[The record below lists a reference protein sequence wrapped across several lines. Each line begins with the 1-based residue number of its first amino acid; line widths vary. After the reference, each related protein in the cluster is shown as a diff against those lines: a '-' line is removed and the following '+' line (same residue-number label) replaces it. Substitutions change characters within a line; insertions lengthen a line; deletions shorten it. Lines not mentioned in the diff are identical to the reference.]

1 MDDRD
6 NLKDISSLKNRQPGR
21 QNASDPIIQ
30 SDPLEM
36 SAGQKK
42 FYPDYLFEILMAA
55 LVVIETAV
63 VLAMLFP
70 REPGRRINFSTPFQ
84 PTPEWYFLWLFELL
98 RYFFGRAAFIGAV
111 ILPVGFFLALLLIPF
126 VDRSGRSGRGRARAV
141 LIMSALYLL
150 FIVFTLIPALRP

>member
-1 MDDRD
+1 MKPD
-6 NLKDISSLKNRQPGR
+6 
-21 QNASDPIIQ
+21 
-30 SDPLEM
+30 
-36 SAGQKK
+36 QKK
-42 FYPDYLFEILMAA
+42 FYPDYLFEILVAA
-55 LVVIETAV
+55 LVVIQAAV

-98 RYFFGRAAFIGAV
+98 RYFLGRAAFIGAA

-126 VDRSGRSGRGRARAV
+126 IDRDARNGRGRARAV

-150 FIVFTLIPALRP
+150 FIVFTLIPVFRQ